1 MVISLMFGKIGSN
14 RFSMDNSTMDEE
26 LIRTPEQRRRDLY
39 ERQVE
44 MLNLFLERGAISQE
58 QYDKSYGDL
67 TEKMGYK

>member
-1 MVISLMFGKIGSN
+1 MVISLMFGKIGSS

-44 MLNLFLERGAISQE
+44 MLKLFLERGAISQE